1 MAQEPPKPAKP
12 ELDKAKPEVQPV
24 DTGAQ
29 EDAAKEREKTG
40 GYQ

>member
-1 MAQEPPKPAKP
+1 MAKDAAKPAKP
-12 ELDKAKPEVQPV
+12 ESDKAKPDAQPV

>member
-1 MAQEPPKPAKP
+1 MAQDAAKPAKP
-12 ELDKAKPEVQPV
+12 DAEKPKTEVQPV

>member
-1 MAQEPPKPAKP
+1 MDDEDKKQETGPASGT
-12 ELDKAKPEVQPV
+12 QPV
-24 DTGAQ
+24 EKPVDEAAQ

>member
-1 MAQEPPKPAKP
+1 MSQDAAKP
-12 ELDKAKPEVQPV
+12 TKPDADKAKPAPQPV

>member
-1 MAQEPPKPAKP
+1 MTQDAAKPATPKTETPKPTT
-12 ELDKAKPEVQPV
+12 QPV

>member
-1 MAQEPPKPAKP
+1 MAKEAPKPAKP
-12 ELDKAKPEVQPV
+12 DADKTKPEVQPV

-29 EDAAKEREKTG
+29 EDAATEREKTG